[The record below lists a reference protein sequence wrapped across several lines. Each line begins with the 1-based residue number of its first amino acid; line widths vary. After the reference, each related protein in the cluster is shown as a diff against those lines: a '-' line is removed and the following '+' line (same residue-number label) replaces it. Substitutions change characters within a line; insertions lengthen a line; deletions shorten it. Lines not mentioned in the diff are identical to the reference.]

1 MALPQSITDFL
12 SESANNAGVPPP
24 VNGDDLFQTGV
35 LDSFALVDFVAV
47 LEAECHVKIPDR
59 DVVPGNFQTLQAIEN
74 YVQSHQ
80 S

>member
-12 SESANNAGVPPP
+12 KESATNAGVSPPH
-24 VNGDDLFQTGV
+24 NGEDLFKTGV
-35 LDSFALVDFVAV
+35 LDSFALVDFVTV
-47 LEAECHVKIPDR
+47 LETECHLKIPDS
-59 DVVPGNFQTLQAIEN
+59 DVVPANFQTLQAIEN

>member
-1 MALPQSITDFL
+1 MALPQTITDFL
-12 SESANNAGVPPP
+12 SESATNAGVSPPT
-24 VNGDDLFQTGV
+24 NGDDLFKTGV

-47 LEAECHVKIPDR
+47 LETECHIKVPDS
-59 DVVPGNFQTLQAIEN
+59 DVVPANFQTLQAIEN

>member
-1 MALPQSITDFL
+1 MALPQSISDFL
-12 SESANNAGVPPP
+12 KDSATNAGVSPP
-24 VNGDDLFQTGV
+24 VNGDDLFKTGV

-47 LEAECHVKIPDR
+47 LETECNVRIPDS

-80 S
+80 G